1 MRQMTVKETT
11 LTAARVISHRL
22 QGVVRCGVLRN
33 LVLICLLGLG
43 LASANVW
50 AQIDKPLRLMVGF
63 PAGGGT
69 DALARL
75 LAARL
80 STELGVSV
88 AVENKPGAGGQ
99 IAAQYLK
106 AVGADGYTLFL
117 SHDHTISI
125 LPLVMKTPGFDVEA
139 DFVPV
144 AGVASFVNAFALSSG
159 TQAKNFK
166 DYILMAN
173 AKKGR
178 KGSVGIPAPASTLEF
193 LVKTLAKKYDLDLI
207 SVPYKGSAPMMA
219 DMLGNQ
225 IEAGSASVPDFIEF
239 HQAKKL
245 SIVAVMGAQRQAS
258 LPDVPTF
265 KELGVDGFEDLP
277 FYGVF
282 ASKQAPEAMLIQV
295 SKALE
300 KIVARPEVMAQFSSM
315 GLSPDYLTAAQLHVR
330 ERNYSAAWAK
340 IIKDSGY
347 QPN

>member
-1 MRQMTVKETT
+1 MTTPSVIGRLLQSICRICFVMLA
-11 LTAARVISHRL
+11 LTVSLHSSRSE
-22 QGVVRCGVLRN
+22 
-33 LVLICLLGLG
+33 
-43 LASANVW
+43 
-50 AQIDKPLRLMVGF
+50 AQIDKPMRLMVGF

-88 AVENKPGAGGQ
+88 VVENKPGAGGQ

-106 AVGADGYTLFL
+106 SVGADGYTLFL

-125 LPLVMKTPGFDVEA
+125 LPLVMKVPGFDVEA

-159 TQAKNFK
+159 TPAQSFS
-166 DYILMAN
+166 DYISLV
-173 AKKGR
+173 KSKPGK

-193 LVKTLAKKYDLDLI
+193 LVKTLAKRYELDLL

-245 SIVAVMGAQRQAS
+245 RIVAVMGTKRQAN

-265 KELGVDGFEDLP
+265 KELGISGFEDLP

-282 ASKQAPEAMLIQV
+282 ASKEAPPAILTQV
-295 SKALE
+295 SQALE
-300 KIVARPEVMAQFSSM
+300 KVVAKPDVREQFASM
-315 GLSPDYLTAAQLHVR
+315 GLNPDYLTAGQLHSR
-330 ERNYSAAWAK
+330 ERSYSAAWAK

>member
-1 MRQMTVKETT
+1 MFFKPKLKDAVVTMPS
-11 LTAARVISHRL
+11 VIGRL
-22 QGVVRCGVLRN
+22 LKSIYSISF
-33 LVLICLLGLG
+33 LMLALLLSVYG
-43 LASANVW
+43 SRSE
-50 AQIDKPLRLMVGF
+50 AQIDKPMRLMVGF

-88 AVENKPGAGGQ
+88 VVENKPGAGGQ

-106 AVGADGYTLFL
+106 SVGSDGYTLFL

-139 DFVPV
+139 DFVAV

-159 TQAKNFK
+159 TSAQGFN
-166 DYILMAN
+166 DYINLV
-173 AKKGR
+173 KSKPGK

-193 LVKTLAKKYDLDLI
+193 LVKTLAKRYELDLL

-245 SIVAVMGAQRQAS
+245 RIVAVMGATRQAS

-265 KELGVDGFEDLP
+265 KELGINGFEDLP

-282 ASKQAPEAMLIQV
+282 AAKDAPPAILNQV

-300 KIVARPEVMAQFSSM
+300 KVVAKPDVKEQFASM
-315 GLSPDYLTAAQLHVR
+315 GLSPDYLTASQLHTR
-330 ERNYSAAWAK
+330 ERSYSSAWAK
-340 IIKDSGY
+340 IIKESGY